1 MKHYLFIIFFT
12 ILFSFQGKSQN
23 SINDYKYIIIPT
35 DYRFLKETDQYQLNS
50 LTKFLFNKYGYTAF
64 LQNEDYPD
72 DLKANRCL
80 ALYADAIEDK
90 SLFKTKIQIDLND
103 CDGKLVMSSRMGET
117 REKEYNKA
125 YNLALRDAFV
135 TYQEL
140 DYKYHPNDAILSKEL
155 PSTEVVKEVEAS
167 KAEIERLQKE
177 IETLKETTQS
187 EPAKVVVPA
196 VAVINN
202 DSKNNQSSLANQK
215 NEEELMITEE
225 TLIEVLYAQPIEN
238 GFQIVDTTPKK
249 VMILYYSG
257 RPDTFIV
264 KGKDAI
270 VYKKDDLWILAEN
283 NGANLTTEVINIKF

>member
-1 MKHYLFIIFFT
+1 M
-12 ILFSFQGKSQN
+12 
-23 SINDYKYIIIPT
+23 
-35 DYRFLKETDQYQLNS
+35 
-50 LTKFLFNKYGYTAF
+50 
-64 LQNEDYPD
+64 
-72 DLKANRCL
+72 
-80 ALYADAIEDK
+80 YADAIEDK

-215 NEEELMITEE
+215 NEEEPMITEE